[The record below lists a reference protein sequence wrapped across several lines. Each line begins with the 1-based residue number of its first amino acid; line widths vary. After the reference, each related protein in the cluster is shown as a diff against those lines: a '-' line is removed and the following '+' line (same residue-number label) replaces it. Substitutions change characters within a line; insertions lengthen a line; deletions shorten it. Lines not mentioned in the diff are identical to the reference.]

1 MIQQVCTIYRKN
13 WGWPCHINNVSPVG
27 QKTAWKICK
36 YLAFVAAVL
45 LSWPAFTS
53 TAGLNPSAPLPTTTT
68 LPWRANKANFLLH
81 GIALHSSYQ
90 KLCVAPGVV
99 LFIMFNISG
108 VHHKPGRGRGKKW
121 IWLLCPDW
129 FSLDPAVVCSEC
141 DTVWSV
147 RYLAIGNWELSDT
160 RYQFKFDL
168 RRTELAL

>member
-90 KLCVAPGVV
+90 KLCVAPGDA
-99 LFIMFNISG
+99 LFIMFNISSPEFTTSREEEG
-108 VHHKPGRGRGKKW
+108 AKSESGCCVRIDFHL
-121 IWLLCPDW
+121 ILLW
-129 FSLDPAVVCSEC
+129 AALSATQSALC
-141 DTVWSV
+141 DTP
-147 RYLAIGNWELSDT
+147 
-160 RYQFKFDL
+160 Q
-168 RRTELAL
+168 

>member
-90 KLCVAPGVV
+90 KLCVAPGVA
-99 LFIMFNISG
+99 LFIMFNIS
-108 VHHKPGRGRGKKW
+108 PGFTTSREEEEKAQKVFLSAVSGLIFTWSRCG
-121 IWLLCPDW
+121 LLCAT
-129 FSLDPAVVCSEC
+129 LGTC
-141 DTVWSV
+141 
-147 RYLAIGNWELSDT
+147 EL
-160 RYQFKFDL
+160 
-168 RRTELAL
+168 EALTLNI